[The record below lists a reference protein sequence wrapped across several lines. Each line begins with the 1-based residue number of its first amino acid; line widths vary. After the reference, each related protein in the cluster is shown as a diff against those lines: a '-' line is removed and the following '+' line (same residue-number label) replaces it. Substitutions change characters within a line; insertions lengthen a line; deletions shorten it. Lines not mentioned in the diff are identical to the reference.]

1 MTDVEALLQA
11 VVEFVN
17 TEDWEAAQRV
27 LEAHPELLS
36 PEADTAFEGFILAAE
51 ERNEPEIVRHLTMHR
66 DLLRTCRESGVEE
79 AFRRLADSP
88 DESDVLDAIAN
99 NTIAVMTDRPD
110 RREEW
115 FGVVQG
121 IQAQAEEHD
130 FAPMV
135 ALLDAITRLL
145 MGESPNEIAPKLE
158 GPYAACWER
167 IVEALGRTLG

>member
-11 VVEFVN
+11 IVEFVN
-17 TEDWEAAQRV
+17 TKDWEASQRV

-36 PEADTAFEGFILAAE
+36 PEADAAFEGFIQAAE

-66 DLLRTCRESGVEE
+66 DLLRACRESGVEE
-79 AFRRLADSP
+79 AFRRVAGSP
-88 DESDVLDAIAN
+88 DEADVLDAIAN

-145 MGESPNEIAPKLE
+145 MGESPNEIAPRLE

-167 IVEALGRTLG
+167 IEEAL

>member
-11 VVEFVN
+11 VIEFVN
-17 TEDWEAAQRV
+17 TQDWEAAQRV

-36 PEADTAFEGFILAAE
+36 PEADTAFEGFILVAE
-51 ERNEPEIVRHLTMHR
+51 ERNESEAVRHLTMHR
-66 DLLRTCRESGVEE
+66 DLLRTCRELGVEE
-79 AFRRLADSP
+79 AFRRVAGSP
-88 DESDVLDAIAN
+88 DEAAVLDVIAN

-115 FGVVQG
+115 FEVVQG

-130 FAPMV
+130 VAPMV

-145 MGESPNEIAPKLE
+145 MGESSDEVAPGLE

-167 IVEALGRTLG
+167 IVGGV